1 MSRSLMATANLLDDV
16 TRRANKA
23 RSRLT
28 ETATW
33 REYIAFDRLAEQQQ
47 ILAGR
52 LEQLYKDTNNK

>member
-1 MSRSLMATANLLDDV
+1 MATASLLDDV

-33 REYIAFDRLAEQQQ
+33 REYLAFDRLAEQQQ
-47 ILAGR
+47 LLAGR
-52 LEQLYKDTNNK
+52 LEQLYKDTNK